1 MEDGSKKVSR
11 RELYEQ
17 VWAVPMARLAKEYGL
32 SDSGLAKICR
42 KHNIPRPPRGFWAR
56 VAAGQ
61 ILKRA
66 PLPTGDPGIV
76 IEIASYIHQGQEFSF
91 QKTDPHILTGP
102 PAESPVIVSKKL
114 GRAHLLVKQST
125 EILKNCKPDATGILK
140 TPGKGCLDINVSR
153 KSLSRALRIMEALIK
168 ALEKRGGSV
177 SISGESTLVA
187 ILDIRLGFGI
197 SEQLVRKKIEARDH
211 DLDSYYRFGHS
222 RFDEQRI
229 PSGILCLTLN
239 DPDFYWDSHY
249 RKNWR
254 GSEKRPL
261 ENSLDS
267 FMKGLLNLAVH
278 KRERIRQKEEEKRQQ
293 LERQRIRQEEERLRA
308 EKRRQIKEEQERLS
322 SLVSAAEAWEKS
334 ILVRDF
340 INAVEAAARA
350 GYYPIEPKE
359 KLENWLKWAREQADR
374 LDPVTPSPPSIL
386 DEADKITEDSP
397 ASFKRPCS
405 YR

>member
-1 MEDGSKKVSR
+1 MGDGAKKVSR

-61 ILKRA
+61 NLKRA

-76 IEIASYIHQGQEFSF
+76 IEITPYMHQAQELTV
-91 QKTDPHILTGP
+91 QKNAPDILADL

-114 GRAHLLVKQST
+114 GKSHLLVKQST

-140 TPGKGCLDINVSR
+140 PPGKGCLDIKVSR

-168 ALEKRGGSV
+168 ALEKRSGSV
-177 SISGESTLVA
+177 SISEGSTLVSVM
-187 ILDIRLGFGI
+187 DVRLCFGV
-197 SEQLVRKKIEARDH
+197 SEQIARKKIEAKNY
-211 DLDSYYRFGHS
+211 DLDGYYRFGHS

-239 DPDFYWDSHY
+239 DPDFYWDSHF

-254 GSEKRPL
+254 DSEKRPL
-261 ENSLDS
+261 ENGLDS

-278 KRERIRQKEEEKRQQ
+278 KKERIRQKEEEKRQQ
-293 LERQRIRQEEERLRA
+293 LERQRIMQEEERFRA
-308 EKRRQIKEEQERLS
+308 EKLRQIKEEQKRLS
-322 SLVSAAEAWEKS
+322 GLVSAAEAWKKS

-350 GYYPIEPKE
+350 GSYLLEPKE
-359 KLENWLKWAREQADR
+359 ELEDWLEWAREQADR
-374 LDPVTPSPPSIL
+374 LDPLTPSPPSIL
-386 DEADKITEDSP
+386 DEADKIIESP
-397 ASFKRPCS
+397 PAPFKGPYS

>member
-11 RELYEQ
+11 RELYDQ

-42 KHNIPRPPRGFWAR
+42 KHNIPRPPPGFWAKM
-56 VAAGQ
+56 AAGQ
-61 ILKRA
+61 NLKRT

-76 IEIASYIHQGQEFSF
+76 IEIAPYIHQGQEFSI
-91 QKTDPHILTGP
+91 QKADPDILAGL

-114 GRAHLLVKQST
+114 GRAHPLVKQST
-125 EILKNCKPDATGILK
+125 EILKNCKPDATGVLK
-140 TPGKGCLDINVSR
+140 PPGKGCLDIKVSR

-177 SISGESTLVA
+177 SISGESTLVV
-187 ILDIRLGFGI
+187 ILDVRLGFGI
-197 SEQLVRKKIEARDH
+197 SEQIVRKKIEARDH
-211 DLDSYYRFGHS
+211 DLDGYYRFGHS

-239 DPDFYWDSHY
+239 DPDFYWDSHF

-254 GSEKRPL
+254 DSEKRPL

-278 KRERIRQKEEEKRQQ
+278 KKERIRQKEEEKRQQ
-293 LERQRIRQEEERLRA
+293 LERQRIMQEEERLRA
-308 EKRRQIKEEQERLS
+308 EKLRQIKEEQKRLS
-322 SLVSAAEAWEKS
+322 GLVSAVEAWKKS

-359 KLENWLKWAREQADR
+359 ELENWLKWAGEQADR

-386 DEADKITEDSP
+386 DEADKIIESP
-397 ASFKRPCS
+397 PAPFKGPYS

>member
-11 RELYEQ
+11 RELYDQ
-17 VWAVPMARLAKEYGL
+17 VWTVPMARLAKEYGL

-42 KHNIPRPPRGFWAR
+42 KHNIPRPPRGFWAKM
-56 VAAGQ
+56 AAGQ
-61 ILKRA
+61 NLKRT

-76 IEIASYIHQGQEFSF
+76 IEIAPYIHQGREFSF
-91 QKTDPHILTGP
+91 QKTEPDILTGP

-114 GRAHLLVKQST
+114 GRAHPLVKQST
-125 EILKNCKPDATGILK
+125 EILKNCKSDATGILK
-140 TPGKGCLDINVSR
+140 PPGMGCLDIEISR

-177 SISGESTLVA
+177 SISGESTLVV
-187 ILDIRLGFGI
+187 ILDVRIGFGI
-197 SEQLVRKKIEARDH
+197 SEQIVRKKIEARDY
-211 DLDSYYRFGHS
+211 DLDGYYRFGHS
-222 RFDEQRI
+222 RFDDQRI

-239 DPDFYWDSHY
+239 DPDFYWDSHF

-254 GSEKRPL
+254 DSEKRPL

-278 KRERIRQKEEEKRQQ
+278 KRERIRQKEEENRQQ

-308 EKRRQIKEEQERLS
+308 EKLRQIKEEQKRLS
-322 SLVSAAEAWEKS
+322 GLVSAAEAWKKS

-359 KLENWLKWAREQADR
+359 ELKNWLKWASEQADR

-386 DEADKITEDSP
+386 DEADKTTEDSP
-397 ASFKRPCS
+397 ASFKRPYSC
-405 YR
+405 R